1 MGSDALLT
9 LLGTAQVQHQQVGD
23 ASVFGEGQ
31 AEGRV
36 GLAPRLAV
44 AVHAV
49 AVAVGSVAVA
59 VGSVAV
65 AVDSIGSIDA
75 VGNVLAWVD
84 KWTRWF
90 ELYILFCT

>member
-1 MGSDALLT
+1 MLT
-9 LLGTAQVQHQQVGD
+9 LLGAAQVQHQQVGD

-59 VGSVAV
+59 VGSV
-65 AVDSIGSIDA
+65 GSIDA